1 MQKKSFFFGMM
12 LLLFLC
18 ECSKN
23 DDIEVYYKFQDNTW
37 SRFDPV
43 RFELTVNASERN
55 YDVLF
60 FIHHTVE
67 YEFDN
72 LDFNMIMTTP
82 SGEERIKEYHMDI
95 KRKDG
100 GFIGKLNNDSCEIS
114 IALKKDLKLTK
125 GILTLELENLVPRLQ
140 TKGLLGI
147 GIRLRPVR

>member
-1 MQKKSFFFGMM
+1 MQKKSFFPG
-12 LLLFLC
+12 LLILLVFC
-18 ECSKN
+18 GCSKN
-23 DDIEVYYKFQDNTW
+23 DDVEVYYKFKDHTW

-43 RFELTVNASERN
+43 RFELTVNAPERN
-55 YDVLF
+55 YDVFL
-60 FIHHTVE
+60 FIHHTAA

-95 KRKDG
+95 RRKDG

-114 IALKKDLKLTK
+114 IALKKDLRLTK

-140 TKGLLGI
+140 IQGLLGI